1 VKSEIEAA
9 REENI
14 RLRRAQG
21 ELLVRLSESVA
32 ESMLLRA
39 EIERLQRELE
49 QARAVKH

>member
-14 RLRRAQG
+14 RLRRGQG
-21 ELLVRLSESVA
+21 ELLVRLSEAIA

-39 EIERLQRELE
+39 EIERLQQEVEKL
-49 QARAVKH
+49 RAVKH